1 MSGLNGSEGRISSCI
16 TIGHKLLEENNPE
29 QDQIRIRLDDTQ
41 QLWDDLKELANARQE
56 VNIFFILTLSKAIN
70 VSFLQ

>member
-16 TIGHKLLEENNPE
+16 TTGHKLLEENNPE
-29 QDQIRIRLDDTQ
+29 HDQIRIRLEDTQ

-56 VNIFFILTLSKAIN
+56 V
-70 VSFLQ
+70 

>member
-29 QDQIRIRLDDTQ
+29 QDQIRIRLEDTQ

-56 VNIFFILTLSKAIN
+56 VILPIIISRELN
-70 VSFLQ
+70 

>member
-29 QDQIRIRLDDTQ
+29 QDQIRIRLEDTQ

-56 VNIFFILTLSKAIN
+56 VWYQINICNFYKRPN
-70 VSFLQ
+70 Y

>member
-1 MSGLNGSEGRISSCI
+1 MNKVKLYNLFKAFESFMSGLNGSEGRISSCI

-29 QDQIRIRLDDTQ
+29 QDQIRIRLEDTQ

-56 VNIFFILTLSKAIN
+56 VK
-70 VSFLQ
+70 

>member
-29 QDQIRIRLDDTQ
+29 QDQIRIRLEDTQ

-56 VNIFFILTLSKAIN
+56 V
-70 VSFLQ
+70 

>member
-16 TIGHKLLEENNPE
+16 TTGHKLLEENNPE
-29 QDQIRIRLDDTQ
+29 HEQIRIRLEDTQ

-56 VNIFFILTLSKAIN
+56 V
-70 VSFLQ
+70 